1 MSTIAVIGST
11 GFVGGH
17 ITSEALHRGHQVIGV
32 SRSEPKETPSGV
44 TVRLGDINDEV
55 LLRELATQAS
65 TVVVAVHG
73 AENGDAY
80 LVTLVPTILDAVSS
94 GGARLGVVGG
104 ASSLLVSPDGP
115 RLIDTPEFPENFK
128 AEARSHMAMLE
139 ALKASSTDVD
149 WFYLSPPATFGAYAP
164 GERTGTYRTGDDNL
178 VVDAEGI
185 SFISGAD
192 FAIAFVDEIDN
203 PIHHR
208 TRFTVGY

>member
-1 MSTIAVIGST
+1 M
-11 GFVGGH
+11 
-17 ITSEALHRGHQVIGV
+17 
-32 SRSEPKETPSGV
+32 
-44 TVRLGDINDEV
+44 
-55 LLRELATQAS
+55 
-65 TVVVAVHG
+65 
-73 AENGDAY
+73 
-80 LVTLVPTILDAVSS
+80 TLVPTILDAVSS

-128 AEARSHMAMLE
+128 AEARSHMAVLE

-149 WFYLSPPATFGAYAP
+149 WFYLSPPATVGAYAP